1 MPRRHKKPAMHI
13 SDVPHAVPVLAAV
26 FLLGGCVGV
35 PQTFYSAEPAAPEPR
50 AVIQASPR
58 PAPVPAAAPLSA
70 SEKRRLFQDFQQS
83 HDAGS
88 QAATDQLP
96 AP

>member
-1 MPRRHKKPAMHI
+1 MP
-13 SDVPHAVPVLAAV
+13 VNVAVFGLA

-35 PQTFYSAEPAAPEPR
+35 PQTFYAAEPVVPEHPAAPR
-50 AVIQASPR
+50 LLPR
-58 PAPVPAAAPLSA
+58 PAPAPIAPALSD

-83 HDAGS
+83 QGAKDE
-88 QAATDQLP
+88 AATSREQ